1 MTEQS
6 TYESIYV
13 ARQPILDTNNDT
25 WGYMMLFRDSNDADR
40 AIFSSNSEA
49 TMNLVANLPLCG
61 GACGS
66 QARLLIHFTPEDIL
80 RGNPARHPLRQHGHH
95 P

>member
-1 MTEQS
+1 MTDES

-13 ARQPILDTNNDT
+13 ARQPILDANNDT
-25 WGYMMLFRDSNDADR
+25 WGYMMLFRDSDNADR

-61 GACGS
+61 GVCGN
-66 QARLLIHFTPEDIL
+66 QARLLIHFHA
-80 RGNPARHPLRQHGHH
+80 RGRHPRHPSRHSLGQHGHH
-95 P
+95 S